1 MQKWKTVLFVLVTAC
16 ALTGCGSEKTPEISS
31 VSIGKDGSITH
42 QIVGS
47 FEQNYDM
54 DEIEKLASERVA
66 EYCADNGAE
75 SVTLESVEK
84 TDDKVLIRLNYAT
97 DQDYNDFNH
106 REMFVGSI
114 AEADEQ
120 GYQLEKVAFVSAD
133 GKPMEIGFIEDHDKA
148 QIAIIGTKPTE
159 DKVVNIYGKVLYI
172 NQSATSDLDVSFSG
186 KNAVRIT
193 HPAIEEE
200 NGANESVLSYIIFE

>member
-1 MQKWKTVLFVLVTAC
+1 MQKWKTVLFVLATVC

-31 VSIGKDGSITH
+31 VSIGKDGVVTH
-42 QIVGS
+42 QIVGG
-47 FEQNYDM
+47 FEENYDM

-66 EYCADNGAE
+66 EYCAGNGAD

-84 TDDKVLIRLNYAT
+84 IDDKVLIRLNYASY
-97 DQDYNDFNH
+97 QDYKDFNH
-106 REMFVGSI
+106 REMFVGTI
-114 AEADEQ
+114 AEAEEQ

-133 GKPMEIGFIEDHDKA
+133 GKPMEIGYIEDHDKA
-148 QIAIIGTKPTE
+148 QIAIVGTKPTE

-186 KNAVRIT
+186 KKAVQIT
-193 HPAIEEE
+193 HPALEED
-200 NGANESVLSYIIFE
+200 GANESVLSYIVFE